1 MNHPDF
7 PHPALVGDIGGTNA
21 RFALAETPGAEP
33 RILAKVKTRDFAGPQ
48 AAIEAVTRDLPVKPR
63 SVLLCGAGPVNGLT
77 CHLTN
82 ADWFIDGAQLAPALT
97 LSQGFLLNDFEAQ
110 ALALPALPPAAL
122 RTIGPDLPE
131 GPGARVVLGPG
142 TGLGVGALV
151 KAGDLWVPIPSE
163 GGHIDL
169 AVDGEDWPVLSR
181 VEKVMGRL
189 TAEVVLSGSGIARLH
204 AARRAV
210 LGGSGPDDTIAIVET
225 AVASPGGPEAETI
238 REFLRLL
245 ARFAGD
251 MALTF
256 GATGGVYLSGG
267 ILPRIAPLLD
277 ADAFRA
283 AFDGKEPVDWL
294 PRSIATRL
302 VVSPDAVLHGMAA
315 IAAAPR
321 RYLLDYDRRMWVR

>member
-1 MNHPDF
+1 E
-7 PHPALVGDIGGTNA
+7 GS
-21 RFALAETPGAEP
+21 
-33 RILAKVKTRDFAGPQ
+33 K
-48 AAIEAVTRDLPVKPR
+48 
-63 SVLLCGAGPVNGLT
+63 
-77 CHLTN
+77 
-82 ADWFIDGAQLAPALT
+82 LAPALAG
-97 LSQGFLLNDFEAQ
+97 SQGYLPNDCEAR
-110 ALALPALPPAAL
+110 ALAVPAVRPAAL
-122 RTIGPDLPE
+122 KTIGADLPE
-131 GPGARVVLGPG
+131 GAGASVVLGPG

-169 AVDGEDWPVLSR
+169 AVDAGDWDILSR

-210 LGGSGPDDTIAIVET
+210 LGGSGPSDTIAIVET
-225 AVASPGGPEAETI
+225 AVANPGGAEADTI
-238 REFLRLL
+238 RQFLRLL

-256 GATGGVYLSGG
+256 GSTGGVYLSGG

-302 VVSPDAVLHGMAA
+302 VMSPDAVLHGMAA